1 MQASTPSW
9 LESKSTK
16 KACLFSENKDAIARN
31 DSHAQYYLHLQ
42 GVDNEEHFLLLA
54 CMRSLGVTVASVSS
68 RHGLTVLAIPSVA
81 TALRQLEN
89 VASIELRPRRHKL
102 HPALRRLLRS
112 SPPSGAPVKL
122 YAVLYAAPDGSHP
135 CDDEHSTHAA
145 ELSAALLRAG
155 AAADARAVSGCKLA
169 VEVPAAAAG
178 GDVRAAV
185 DWLVARP
192 SVG

>member
-9 LESKSTK
+9 FESKSAGLK
-16 KACLFSENKDAIARN
+16 CLSREINNEIVHN
-31 DSHAQYYLHLQ
+31 DSHAQYYLRLQ
-42 GVDNEEHFLLLA
+42 SLDTKEHFLLLA
-54 CMRSLGVTVASVSS
+54 CMRSLGVTVASFSS
-68 RHGLTVLAIPSVA
+68 CNGLTVLAKPSVA
-81 TALRQLEN
+81 TALRQLQH

-102 HPALRRLLRS
+102 HPALRRPLRS
-112 SPPSGAPVKL
+112 SPPSFTPIKL

-135 CDDEHSTHAA
+135 CDDERSTHAA

-155 AAADARAVSGCKLA
+155 AAAGARAVSGCKLA

-185 DWLVARP
+185 DWLAARP